1 MYHSVVKVKVSFAW
15 SCPTPCNAMDY
26 IACQAPLSMGF
37 SRQEY
42 RSGLPFPSPGDLPH
56 TGTEPGSS
64 PLQADSLLSEP
75 LGKPVTVLGQVSLVG
90 SLCLTQGA
98 SPAAPGALEPCLPG
112 PKALLSSDYFTSSQ
126 RQANIFNRQGE
137 ASARGKQKLMQV
149 RKAGEK
155 SFKNIKQKHVV

>member
-64 PLQADSLLSEP
+64 PLQADSFLSEP
-75 LGKPVTVLGQVSLVG
+75 LGKPITVLGQVSLVG

-126 RQANIFNRQGE
+126 RQANMFNRQGE